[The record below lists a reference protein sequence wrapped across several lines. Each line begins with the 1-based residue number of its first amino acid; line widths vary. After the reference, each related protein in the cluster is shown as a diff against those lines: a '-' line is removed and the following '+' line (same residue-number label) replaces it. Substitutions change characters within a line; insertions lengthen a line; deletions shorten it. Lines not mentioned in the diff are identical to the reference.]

1 MNLLN
6 KRKSLAKL
14 PRLLAEQAE
23 HRTQITHQNIQI
35 KIKEKKMYTHRTSN
49 KTCVHYF
56 FPLFF
61 FFIIIL
67 CTRAPPPLVLDA
79 QTSRTAKVPKL
90 SKNKHIN
97 SKIAQQQQRAAHRSK
112 LLYKLK

>member
-6 KRKSLAKL
+6 KRKSRAKF
-14 PRLLAEQAE
+14 PRLRAEQ
-23 HRTQITHQNIQI
+23 RTQITHQNIQI
-35 KIKEKKMYTHRTSN
+35 KIKEKKMYTHIAHQT
-49 KTCVHYF
+49 KLAYIIF
-56 FPLFF
+56 FLFF
-61 FFIIIL
+61 FL
-67 CTRAPPPLVLDA
+67 HHNSLHAHAPPPLVLDA

-97 SKIAQQQQRAAHRSK
+97 SKIAQQRAHRSK